1 MADATVPTRRITQLR
16 DGDGEAAPQA
26 GAPPPRSAVSAAPGP
41 LLLALSAGGG
51 VLITHSGYWLGIG
64 DTKW

>member
-41 LLLALSAGGG
+41 LLPLLGVECLAADARPTRLADEVG
-51 VLITHSGYWLGIG
+51 
-64 DTKW
+64 